1 MKLYN
6 KSFTMIELMIS
17 ATVFLTILYL
27 VMNIFVVSNN
37 SWAVINTKI
46 DLQNS
51 IYNVFDIIKR
61 EFIESRPSSVVI
73 ETVDSKPKQI
83 RFMVP
88 LPSAS
93 GGSYILYRNKTFWG
107 AKSPGINYYDKSYSY
122 RYSVNSSNQF
132 TRKVANNFYI
142 PTTERTA
149 YGNPKVIDNIQEI
162 LFSQPDPINY
172 PNRYKID
179 VTAQK
184 LNTLAKGGSIQV
196 KDSLIVN
203 LRN

>member
-1 MKLYN
+1 
-6 KSFTMIELMIS
+6 
-17 ATVFLTILYL
+17 
-27 VMNIFVVSNN
+27 MNIFVVSNN
-37 SWAVINTKI
+37 SWVVINTKI

-61 EFIESRPSSVVI
+61 EFIESRPSAVVI
-73 ETVDSKPKQI
+73 EMVDSKPRSI
-83 RFMVP
+83 RFM
-88 LPSAS
+88 LPQVYSSTAAY
-93 GGSYILYRNKTFWG
+93 YIGYRKLTFWG
-107 AKSPGINYYDKSYSY
+107 TRVMAWPTILDNAL
-122 RYSVNSSNQF
+122 RYTVNSNNQF
-132 TRKVANNFYI
+132 IRRSIVDFYN
-142 PTTERTA
+142 PTMDRPA
-149 YGNPKVIDNIQEI
+149 YGNPKVIDNINEV